1 MEPDNMQ
8 SHSARSGFVFCIE
21 NNEKPLV
28 DFKQEDEVIETVL

>member
-8 SHSARSGFVFCIE
+8 SHSARSGFVFGTE